1 MNLRKLISVCAL
13 IAMLVAQVSI
23 AQHSAVHVNHDVSL
37 HLEAAHLSAD
47 KDSDSDQQNKQHQC
61 PECFLTKTLQSAFY
75 NQELFLLPNSAVET
89 ASPASLMHAPIKLS
103 SNANTARAPPRFLI

>member
-37 HLEAAHLSAD
+37 HQEAAHLSAD
-47 KDSDSDQQNKQHQC
+47 KDSDSDQQNTQHQC
-61 PECFLTKTLQSAFY
+61 PECFLTKTLRNAFY
-75 NQELFLLPNSAVET
+75 NQEPALFPNHAAET
-89 ASPASLMHAPIKLS
+89 DSPASRIHAPIKLS
-103 SNANTARAPPRFLI
+103 YNANTARAPPRFLI